1 MGESTFESRVQNRD
15 EYQLIVHLHLKDVK
29 CTNGAWNI
37 GSYRL
42 KQNSHQL
49 GIFGEILV
57 IEKRMCLKRLT
68 EIKESKSESTRLMS
82 WYVCLQVWIING

>member
-1 MGESTFESRVQNRD
+1 MGEGTFEGGVQNRD
-15 EYQLIVHLHLKDVK
+15 ENQFIVYLHSKNEKD
-29 CTNGAWNI
+29 TNRTWNI

-49 GIFGEILV
+49 GIFGEILI

-68 EIKESKSESTRLMS
+68 GIKKSKSESTLLMS
-82 WYVCLQVWIING
+82 WYVCLQVWTIKG

>member
-15 EYQLIVHLHLKDVK
+15 EYQLIVYLHLKDVK